1 MAVAYCPNCGAA
13 RLPDA
18 RFCGGCG
25 ADLEALGQQVTP
37 VPSSA
42 PAAPAPRPPAT
53 PQPVQAPASRPQ
65 VAVTPADRRVPAARR
80 GGVHPLAVFGL
91 ALALLLLAGGG
102 ALVILRGSGS
112 ISPGSSGAPA
122 SSGAAFAPA
131 SLDPDAPVFP
141 VPAGATL
148 LNAQVEGSGP
158 VAYRLEAWNSPLGF
172 DATVA
177 FYAALHDARWT
188 LSGPLTQTPQAAQ
201 GSLSDGQ
208 GVFAQADLEIDRT
221 VPVRVAVQFVPPGLA
236 AAPPASPAPG
246 PTIAFGKLPAATA
259 LPAGFP
265 SQLVPARQTL
275 VDGAVLSGTYFAI
288 FTSAV
293 DVPTLAQ
300 AYQSA
305 LQGYAQGV
313 VSTPQGQ
320 AVTIT
325 FTTGGHPGMVVLSP
339 ASSGGTEV
347 SVEVTP

>member
-25 ADLEALGQQVTP
+25 SDFEALGRQATP
-37 VPSSA
+37 VPSPTLA
-42 PAAPAPRPPAT
+42 PPAT
-53 PQPVQAPASRPQ
+53 PPPLVMPASRPQ
-65 VAVTPADRRVPAARR
+65 VGLAAADRPMPAARR
-80 GGVHPLAVFGL
+80 RGVHPVAVIGLVLAVL
-91 ALALLLLAGGG
+91 VLAGGG
-102 ALVILRGSGS
+102 AWLLLLRNGGAGPRGLS
-112 ISPGSSGAPA
+112 SPVGV
-122 SSGAAFAPA
+122 GAALAPA

-188 LSGPLTQTPQAAQ
+188 LSGPLAQTPQAAQ
-201 GSLSDGQ
+201 GRLSDGQ
-208 GVFAQADLEIDRT
+208 GVFAQAALEIDRT
-221 VPVRVAVQFVPPGLA
+221 VPVRVAVQFVPPGFA
-236 AAPPASPAPG
+236 AAPPASQAPG

-265 SQLVPARQTL
+265 SQLIPAGQTL

-288 FTSAV
+288 FTSAF

-320 AVTIT
+320 AMTIT

-339 ASSGGTEV
+339 TSSGSTEV